1 MADQSDYDDVE
12 EQEIGYIGDEF
23 STNIEMTNPRVKN
36 YKPGGNFKL

>member
-1 MADQSDYDDVE
+1 MADPSDHDDLE
-12 EQEIGYIGDEF
+12 ELEIGDEF